1 MKRFAKI
8 LSVSTVCVGVSAG
21 AAMADK
27 LDDIIAAGVLRCA
40 VMLDFAP
47 MGFRNEAHEP
57 VGFDVDTCN
66 DLAAAL
72 GVTAEIVE
80 TPLIDRIPALL
91 SGRADVAVASA
102 SDTLERAKTIG
113 FTVPYFAF
121 TSVILARS
129 DAGITTYD
137 DLKGKVVGTPAGSA
151 EGIALQADVTQ
162 WTADGSGGE
171 YKGFQS
177 QADTYLAMSQ
187 GQIVATVLP
196 STLAAAAV
204 EQNPGFTV
212 VGDAPY
218 VIDYVGLMAPRGEY
232 GLLNYLD
239 LFINQQVRTGRYDE
253 LYRQWIGGEPA
264 SLTVPNVYR

>member
-1 MKRFAKI
+1 MKHSVL
-8 LSVSTVCVGVSAG
+8 LSSLVALGLSASS
-21 AAMADK
+21 AYADK
-27 LDDIIAAGVLRCA
+27 LDDIIASGTLRCA

-47 MGFRNEAHEP
+47 MGFRDEQHNPA
-57 VGFDVDTCN
+57 GFDVDTCN
-66 DLAAAL
+66 DLATAL
-72 GVTAEIVE
+72 GVDAEIVE
-80 TPLIDRIPALL
+80 TPLVDRIPALL

-129 DAGITTYD
+129 DANITTYK

-151 EGIALQADVTQ
+151 EGIALSADVTE
-162 WTADGSGGE
+162 WNASGGE

-177 QADTYLAMSQ
+177 QADTYLAMAQ
-187 GQIVATVLP
+187 GQIQATILP

-204 EQNPGFTV
+204 EQYPQFVV

-218 VIDYVGLMAPRGEY
+218 VIDYVGLMAARNEY
-232 GLLNYLD
+232 GFLNYLD

-253 LYRQWIGGEPA
+253 LYEKWIGGAVPA
-264 SLTVPNVYR
+264 LTIPNVYR